1 MHQIEAVYFTDIL
14 KDSHLFDNMASQFCI
29 RSTEQ
34 NTCNGE
40 NANGG
45 RGLEIFLTINF
56 LT

>member
-1 MHQIEAVYFTDIL
+1 MHQIEAVYFTNIL
-14 KDSHLFDNMASQFCI
+14 KDSHLLGNMASQFCI

-45 RGLEIFLTINF
+45 REVEIFLTINF

>member
-1 MHQIEAVYFTDIL
+1 MHQIEAVYFTDSL
-14 KDSHLFDNMASQFCI
+14 KDSHLFGNMASQFCI

-45 RGLEIFLTINF
+45 RGLEIFLKINF